1 MQPGGQAVLR
11 KRSLFEEK
19 YKLLEVITWLD
30 SNKKYHSQIVQR
42 FIQLSIFSYTVTLS
56 SFIWKGLTAVIAST
70 RNLKR
75 NLHVYLDLL
84 ILLTRIKLSQKI
96 LADSHRDLSLVGWF
110 FCCLS
115 CTPN

>member
-56 SFIWKGLTAVIAST
+56 NFIWKGLTAIIASK
-70 RNLKR
+70 RNLKKK
-75 NLHVYLDLL
+75 NLDVYLDVL
-84 ILLTRIKLSQKI
+84 ILLTRIKLS
-96 LADSHRDLSLVGWF
+96 
-110 FCCLS
+110 
-115 CTPN
+115 